1 MLSYPKFIFI
11 FYLSA
16 TIVLAAVPPYG
27 RLSVNNG
34 KLLRGGSLWFSQW
47 LTEFYSPN
55 VVRAVKCTFNSNVIR
70 AAIGPEANG
79 YFDNLDQAVNAATNG
94 IYFVVDLHY
103 GFQNCDKQDEFEGFT
118 NKAIEFF
125 TRILG
130 KFKGSPNLLLEL
142 WNEPQC
148 TWDKI
153 SEYHSKVLKAIRNID
168 SNVVCILGTPNASSG
183 PSSEVVSNPLRVSN
197 TLYTM
202 HWYAVKDQAH
212 INSQYHLIDNAI
224 KNNIGVFVS
233 EYGDADVTPGATV
246 NIAATTKILHFLD
259 VRKISYMKWS
269 FCNRD
274 EVWSVIKPECGAGQI
289 NQPECLSPSGQA
301 FLKRFKNLKNGRLK
315 SFFCKICLS
324 SKFYESIYLINFRSI
339 VLNMYF
345 ISIENF
351 LKYK

>member
-11 FYLSA
+11 FYFSA
-16 TIVLAAVPPYG
+16 TIVLAADPPYG

-34 KLLRGGSLWFSQW
+34 KLVGSDGNPAQLRGGSLWFSQW

-70 AAIGPEANG
+70 AAIGPESNG
-79 YFDNLDQAVNAATNG
+79 YFGNLDQAINAATVIGDAAIDNG

-103 GFQNCDKQDEFEGFT
+103 GFQDCDNQDEFERFT

-125 TRILG
+125 TRILS
-130 KFKGSPNLLLEL
+130 KYNGSPNLLLEL

-153 SEYHSKVLKAIRNID
+153 SEYHSKVLEAIRNID
-168 SNVVCILGTPNASSG
+168 SNVVCILGTPNSSSG
-183 PSSEVVSNPLRVSN
+183 PNSEVVGNPLRVSN

-202 HWYAVKDQAH
+202 HWYAVKDQDH

-224 KNNIGVFVS
+224 RNNIGVFVS
-233 EYGDADVTPGATV
+233 EYGDADVSSGAKV
-246 NIAATTKILHFLD
+246 DIAATTKFLHFLD

-274 EVWSVIKPECGAGQI
+274 EVWSVIKSECGASQI
-289 NQPECLSPSGQA
+289 NQPECLSPSGIA
-301 FLKRFKNLKNGRLK
+301 FLRRFKNLKNGV
-315 SFFCKICLS
+315 SC
-324 SKFYESIYLINFRSI
+324 
-339 VLNMYF
+339 
-345 ISIENF
+345 
-351 LKYK
+351 